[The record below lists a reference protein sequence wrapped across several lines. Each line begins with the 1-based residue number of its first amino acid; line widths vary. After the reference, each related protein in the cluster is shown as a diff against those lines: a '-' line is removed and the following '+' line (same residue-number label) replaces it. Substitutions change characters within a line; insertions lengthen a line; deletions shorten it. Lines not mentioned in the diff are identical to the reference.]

1 MDGNE
6 NDNLKSEV
14 ERLKSELVALRAKN
28 DDLLSE
34 VAVSD
39 FLKEDVVEINR
50 QRNGLE
56 DEKKTLESLLMETRE
71 EATSTRTR
79 YEHEFARLKAVLE
92 QIEIE
97 NKELKA
103 QVKNGGGGGV
113 GAGMSEITESG
124 AANLVDKETLSV
136 ITDATKNLA
145 RRVKSNFT
153 GGTISFS
160 KMQQQQEDKSDDS
173 GDTSPSTEP
182 PVMEE
187 DLTGI
192 QKAYDDAE
200 VLKAIVV
207 PLEEQIKALK
217 DKLRDTD
224 TLLREFEQRES
235 ESLFQSEILGRWLT
249 GKSSF
254 GEAMTDLEKRSQECQ
269 DTVETTSA
277 SNTSKTFT
285 ALLNARLGL
294 VVKELNELK
303 CQNNRNVVELE
314 RSLKKSA
321 DLRSQTAE
329 ANGRLLRCQQ
339 KHASELV
346 AVAAVL
352 TEEQKL
358 SLSNSVSNNQTAND
372 HHPQELK
379 KSHSAV
385 DVDAENQEIV
395 ILRSEWTAMA
405 QQLDKM
411 RALLGVGLDVDVVG
425 SDQFK
430 QLQSQLADL
439 RVKSEK
445 QSQREEKLKS
455 ELQIMEEQWNQR
467 AEEHQSQTSE
477 LTKQVN
483 QSKEMLTQLK
493 GAYKGVFDDS
503 RVRLQSLTID
513 RERIV
518 SELKRLQQENDE
530 LLGKHD
536 LKAQELQSQDINLP
550 EKTED
555 MYTLLLTY
563 REKLIS
569 AKLAAEHHED
579 KRRQQRAEF
588 SNEIEILK
596 EKILLMESCQSEM
609 EALQKRLRDVENVA
623 KKYEVDKTKLEK
635 ELETANIHRA
645 RAENKITEM
654 KSRISNLQ
662 QELDNSVAVQTDF
675 VRLSQSLQME
685 LEKIR
690 QSEKEVRWQHEDDIL
705 DCTSCHHSFSVTK
718 RKHHCKHCGRI
729 FCADCLT
736 KVVNSGPNQRPNRVC
751 EVCHTLLIANSAPY
765 FSTVAPN
772 LEN

>member
-269 DTVETTSA
+269 DKCTVETTSA

-503 RVRLQSLTID
+503 RVRLQSLTVD

-690 QSEKEVRWQHEDDIL
+690 QSEKE
-705 DCTSCHHSFSVTK
+705 
-718 RKHHCKHCGRI
+718 GM
-729 FCADCLT
+729 
-736 KVVNSGPNQRPNRVC
+736 
-751 EVCHTLLIANSAPY
+751 
-765 FSTVAPN
+765 
-772 LEN
+772 

>member
-6 NDNLKSEV
+6 DDNLKSEV
-14 ERLKSELVALRAKN
+14 ERLKSELVALKAKN

-34 VAVSD
+34 VAVAD
-39 FLKEDVVEINR
+39 CLKEDVVQLDR
-50 QRNGLE
+50 QNNGLE
-56 DEKKTLESLLMETRE
+56 DEKKSLESLLMETRE

-103 QVKNGGGGGV
+103 HAKYTGGGV
-113 GAGMSEITESG
+113 GGMSEITESG

-153 GGTISFS
+153 GGSISFS

-182 PVMEE
+182 HDP
-187 DLTGI
+187 TGI

-200 VLKAIVV
+200 LLKAIVV

-235 ESLFQSEILGRWLT
+235 DSLFQSEILGRWLT

-269 DTVETTSA
+269 DKCTVETSA
-277 SNTSKTFT
+277 SNTGKTFT

-303 CQNNRNVVELE
+303 SQNNRNVVELE

-358 SLSNSVSNNQTAND
+358 SLSNAVSNNQTAND
-372 HHPQELK
+372 HHQELK
-379 KSHSAV
+379 KSHSV

-395 ILRSEWTAMA
+395 ILRSEWTAMS

-439 RVKSEK
+439 RIKSEK
-445 QSQREEKLKS
+445 QTEREEKLKS

-503 RVRLQSLTID
+503 RVRLQSLTTD

-550 EKTED
+550 EKIED

-588 SNEIEILK
+588 TNEIEILK
-596 EKILLMESCQSEM
+596 EKILLMESCKSEM
-609 EALQKRLRDVENVA
+609 EAVQKRLRDVESVA

-690 QSEKEVRWQHEDDIL
+690 QCEKE
-705 DCTSCHHSFSVTK
+705 
-718 RKHHCKHCGRI
+718 GMYYMY
-729 FCADCLT
+729 A
-736 KVVNSGPNQRPNRVC
+736 
-751 EVCHTLLIANSAPY
+751 
-765 FSTVAPN
+765 
-772 LEN
+772 

>member
-269 DTVETTSA
+269 DKCTVETTSA

-358 SLSNSVSNNQTAND
+358 SLSNSVSNNQTTND

-690 QSEKEVRWQHEDDIL
+690 QSEKE
-705 DCTSCHHSFSVTK
+705 
-718 RKHHCKHCGRI
+718 GM
-729 FCADCLT
+729 
-736 KVVNSGPNQRPNRVC
+736 
-751 EVCHTLLIANSAPY
+751 
-765 FSTVAPN
+765 
-772 LEN
+772 